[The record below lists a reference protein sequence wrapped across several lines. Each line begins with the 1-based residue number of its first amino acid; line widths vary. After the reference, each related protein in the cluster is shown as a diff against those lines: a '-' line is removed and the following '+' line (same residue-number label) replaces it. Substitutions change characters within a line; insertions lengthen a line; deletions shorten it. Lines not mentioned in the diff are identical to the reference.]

1 MDNSG
6 YIGLSRQAGLLKELN
21 SVANNIANADTNGYR
36 REGAVFAE
44 HVKSLGTSDPSISI
58 PTMSHRY
65 VDLSAGKVMTTD
77 NPLDL
82 AIDGEGFFLI
92 ETPNGER
99 LSRDGAFSVN
109 AENELVN
116 ANGMRVL
123 DNGGGSITI
132 PPDATSI
139 TVTGNGAVYANNQAI
154 GEIGIATADPAF
166 LIREGGNLF
175 RAENG
180 YEPATDATIQQN
192 ALEKS
197 NVSAIVEMARLIEV
211 QRTYEAGQRLI
222 QNEDDRIKRTLRALG
237 QQQ

>member
-6 YIGLSRQAGLLKELN
+6 YIGLSRQAGLLRELN
-21 SVANNIANADTNGYR
+21 AVANNIANADTNGYR
-36 REGAVFAE
+36 REGAIFAE
-44 HVKSLGTSDPSISI
+44 HVKSLGPNDPSLSI

-65 VDLSAGKVMTTD
+65 VDLSAGKVTTTD

-82 AIDGEGFFLI
+82 AIEGDGFFI
-92 ETPNGER
+92 VETPNGER

-132 PPDATSI
+132 PPEATSI
-139 TVTGNGAVYANNQAI
+139 AVTGDGVLFANNQAI
-154 GEIGIATADPAF
+154 GEIGLATADPAF
-166 LIREGGNLF
+166 LVREGSNLF

-180 YEPATDATIQQN
+180 FEPATEASVQQN
-192 ALEKS
+192 ALERS

-237 QQQ
+237 QQ